1 MTHFYDGVFLMTA
14 KRYQSRSMI
23 TTHKPAWNAVIVI
36 LTALRKFVG
45 YVLAVGL
52 NITKNL
58 NVQAN
63 NNLYIDLS
71 WINIAL

>member
-1 MTHFYDGVFLMTA
+1 MVIFLMTA
-14 KRYQSRSMI
+14 KRYQSRCTI
-23 TTHKPAWNAVIVI
+23 TTHKPTWNTVIVI

-45 YVLAVGL
+45 YVIAVGL